1 MSSTNHDVSNHDV
14 SDWLRGGSAQS
25 LVVGLRRPRA
35 RAGAKSAREHRTEN
49 QPMQDASRVERF
61 FENVDLD
68 RLQHARRGRGN
79 ATQKVRRRDS
89 IMALVSEKILRF
101 IRFDLDS
108 CFIF

>member
-25 LVVGLRRPRA
+25 LVVGLDLRRPRA

-89 IMALVSEKILRF
+89 IMALVTGV
-101 IRFDLDS
+101 
-108 CFIF
+108 